1 MHNTTLVDLI
11 NDYKKVSNDFYF
23 NKIIVKLNPLIN
35 EYLVKIPNTDRNDI
49 KQEFLVEIFKKISNS
64 NIHYLYLNK
73 SLFTYKN
80 YKVIEQSNFSKKTI
94 NIVFNNKYVYNIL
107 KKYCKSEI
115 KDIFINKF
123 KRDEFIKMFANYS
136 ANNSFYKLIKIS
148 FRSIIAKYYRKK
160 RNDIISLNN
169 INKQN
174 IEYINI
180 ISNANKEYYFDWE
193 IFDKEDR
200 EFLLKFID
208 GNKMLSQADLAKE
221 LNITQQ
227 AVSKK
232 IVKIREK
239 YKNKKIFTI

>member
-11 NDYKKVSNDFYF
+11 NDYKKVSNDFNF

-239 YKNKKIFTI
+239 YKNKKIFTF

>member
-1 MHNTTLVDLI
+1 MHNTTLIDLI

-107 KKYCKSEI
+107 KKYCESEI

>member
-35 EYLVKIPNTDRNDI
+35 EYLVKILNTDRNDI

-160 RNDIISLNN
+160 RNNIISLNN

>member
-11 NDYKKVSNDFYF
+11 NDYKKVSNDFNF

>member
-64 NIHYLYLNK
+64 NIHYLYLHK

-123 KRDEFIKMFANYS
+123 KRDEFIKMFAN
-136 ANNSFYKLIKIS
+136 
-148 FRSIIAKYYRKK
+148 
-160 RNDIISLNN
+160 
-169 INKQN
+169 
-174 IEYINI
+174 
-180 ISNANKEYYFDWE
+180 
-193 IFDKEDR
+193 
-200 EFLLKFID
+200 
-208 GNKMLSQADLAKE
+208 
-221 LNITQQ
+221 
-227 AVSKK
+227 
-232 IVKIREK
+232 
-239 YKNKKIFTI
+239 

>member
-123 KRDEFIKMFANYS
+123 KRDEFIKMFAIYS